1 MHGFSSWRD
10 VTIINKSIKCL
21 LSLYIYK
28 SVCTLAFIL
37 SSENCNPGSL
47 MYGFWLRYTG
57 TENLCRFPVL
67 VKLKMW
73 TGVNKLRILLLL
85 RVKSESRKPEQWWS
99 SEGSGTGRHAGLLP
113 AFLRDNDISLQRSER
128 FCWRLLSLLWV
139 SQPVLHSEV
148 MSHWKIMI
156 WIWEAVQICQLIS
169 LAPWFTQLHCSR
181 LGMMT
186 YCQV

>member
-113 AFLRDNDISLQRSER
+113 AFLRDNETYLYSVVKGFAEDYWACSECASLFYTVKWWATER
-128 FCWRLLSLLWV
+128 
-139 SQPVLHSEV
+139 
-148 MSHWKIMI
+148 
-156 WIWEAVQICQLIS
+156 
-169 LAPWFTQLHCSR
+169 
-181 LGMMT
+181 
-186 YCQV
+186 

>member
-28 SVCTLAFIL
+28 SVCTLAFIS

-85 RVKSESRKPEQWWS
+85 CVKSESRKPEQWWS

-113 AFLRDNDISLQRSER
+113 AFLRDNETYLYSVVKGFAEDYWACSEWASLFYTVKWWATER
-128 FCWRLLSLLWV
+128 
-139 SQPVLHSEV
+139 
-148 MSHWKIMI
+148 
-156 WIWEAVQICQLIS
+156 
-169 LAPWFTQLHCSR
+169 
-181 LGMMT
+181 
-186 YCQV
+186 

>member
-1 MHGFSSWRD
+1 MLMHGFSSWRD

-21 LSLYIYK
+21 LCLYIYK

-113 AFLRDNDISLQRSER
+113 AFLRDNETYLYSVVKGFAEDYWACSEWASLFYTVKWWATER
-128 FCWRLLSLLWV
+128 
-139 SQPVLHSEV
+139 
-148 MSHWKIMI
+148 
-156 WIWEAVQICQLIS
+156 
-169 LAPWFTQLHCSR
+169 
-181 LGMMT
+181 
-186 YCQV
+186 